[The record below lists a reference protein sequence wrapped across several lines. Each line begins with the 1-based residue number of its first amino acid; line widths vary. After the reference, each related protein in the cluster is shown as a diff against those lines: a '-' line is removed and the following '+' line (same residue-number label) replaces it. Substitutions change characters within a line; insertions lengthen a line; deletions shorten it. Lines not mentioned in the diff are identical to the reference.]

1 MQATDLHAVRQP
13 VSIAKGLPN
22 AHYIDPAVYEKEKQ
36 AFLFD
41 QWVGLGVAADVP
53 TPIDPVPLT
62 FFLSLPLLLQRD
74 KDGWVRVFHNNSR
87 TVL

>member
-62 FFLSLPLLLQRD
+62 FFKSSPFATARQRRL
-74 KDGWVRVFHNNSR
+74 GSRVS
-87 TVL
+87 